1 MNGTG
6 GKLRFSLAVKTR
18 RSLMSVENHSH
29 HGPETLSDKIYTE
42 TGVNAAKCYQCGKCS
57 AGCPL
62 AEDMD
67 FPPSVIMRLLQT
79 GLPENEEKAL
89 KSYSIW
95 LCLACETCY
104 ARCPMEIDIPKVA
117 DYLRHE
123 SLSRKIANPKSK
135 DIISFHRAF
144 LDSIKYTGRLY
155 EMGLIADY
163 KARTRHLIQDVN
175 LAPGM
180 YFKGKLHI
188 IPERIIKLDLMKKIF
203 SKTLG
208 SKEKAR

>member
-1 MNGTG
+1 MREVLCGLSARG
-6 GKLRFSLAVKTR
+6 RYGFSAQR
-18 RSLMSVENHSH
+18 N
-29 HGPETLSDKIYTE
+29 
-42 TGVNAAKCYQCGKCS
+42 NAS
-57 AGCPL
+57 A
-62 AEDMD
+62 
-67 FPPSVIMRLLQT
+67 SN

-117 DYLRHE
+117 DCLRHE
-123 SLSRKIANPKSK
+123 SLRCKIANPKSK

-180 YFKGKLHI
+180 YFRGKLHI
-188 IPERIIKLDLMKKIF
+188 IPERIIKLGLMKKIF
-203 SKTLG
+203 SKTLEN
-208 SKEKAR
+208 KEKAR

>member
-1 MNGTG
+1 
-6 GKLRFSLAVKTR
+6 
-18 RSLMSVENHSH
+18 MSVENHSH
-29 HGPETLSDKIYTE
+29 HGPATLSEKIHTQ

-79 GLPENEEKAL
+79 GSPENEEKAL

-104 ARCPMEIDIPKVA
+104 TRCPMEIDIPKIA
-117 DYLRHE
+117 DSLRQE
-123 SLSRKIANPKSK
+123 SIRRKIANPKSR
-135 DIISFHRAF
+135 DIIQFHRAF

-163 KARTRHLIQDVN
+163 KMRTRHLIQDVN

-188 IPERIIKLDLMKKIF
+188 IPETIKHLGLMKKIF
-203 SKTLG
+203 SRTIEH
-208 SKEKAR
+208 KEKAR

>member
-1 MNGTG
+1 
-6 GKLRFSLAVKTR
+6 
-18 RSLMSVENHSH
+18 MSVENHSH
-29 HGPETLSDKIYTE
+29 HGPGTLSDKILNH
-42 TGVNAAKCYQCGKCS
+42 TGINAHRCYQCGKCS

-104 ARCPMEIDIPKVA
+104 TRCPMEIDIPKIA

-123 SLSRKIANPKSK
+123 ALKRKIANPKAK

-144 LDSIKYTGRLY
+144 LDSIKYTGRLF
-155 EMGLIADY
+155 EVGLIADY
-163 KARTRHLIQDVN
+163 KARSRHLLQDVI

-180 YFKGKLHI
+180 FFKGKLHLV
-188 IPERIIKLDLMKKIF
+188 PERIKSRGLMKKIF
-203 SKTLG
+203 SKTLE
-208 SKEKAR
+208 SKEKTR